1 MCLHKMQF
9 IAVVFLILLF
19 ESKALP
25 NVKFIY
31 DFAVQHQRSNI
42 ILHVS
47 EEAKIDDSVKW

>member
-1 MCLHKMQF
+1 MYLHKMQS
-9 IAVVFLILLF
+9 IAVVVLILFF
-19 ESKALP
+19 ETKALP